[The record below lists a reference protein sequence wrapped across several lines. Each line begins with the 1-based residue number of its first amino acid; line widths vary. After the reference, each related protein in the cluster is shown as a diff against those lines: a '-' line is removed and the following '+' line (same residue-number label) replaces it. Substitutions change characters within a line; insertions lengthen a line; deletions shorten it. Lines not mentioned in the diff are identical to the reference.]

1 MNRKTVYWTG
11 VGLIARDILCDRF
24 RSPCCCALFVAKAN
38 WENTSCLGGVAAKS
52 HSPFL
57 LPLQRIECGSEE
69 YSVGCIAIGLW
80 IQVVV
85 EDRLFLSISSYLQ
98 YGGVFSEAELC
109 DVVCCCLLGLRVLHS
124 QGIQHGVICMGVRD
138 RIECEFGSY
147 LSRFRWSCGSV
158 NIGTRKQFAI
168 CRR

>member
-1 MNRKTVYWTG
+1 MQ
-11 VGLIARDILCDRF
+11 I
-24 RSPCCCALFVAKAN
+24 
-38 WENTSCLGGVAAKS
+38 
-52 HSPFL
+52 
-57 LPLQRIECGSEE
+57 
-69 YSVGCIAIGLW
+69 
-80 IQVVV
+80 VV

-98 YGGVFSEAELC
+98 YGGVLSETELC